1 MVIVTG
7 AAGKTGG
14 EVVRLLSARGI
25 RVRALVR
32 DPARTKGLTGPG
44 VEVVVGDLTRPAS
57 LDPAF
62 RGADK
67 MFLVSSPDP
76 NVEKLHGN
84 AIEAA
89 KRAGIRQVVRLSA
102 HSASQ
107 ASPVLLLRVH
117 GEVDELLSRSGLS
130 FTILRP
136 HAFFQNTLFSA
147 STVASDGVIYGA
159 SRDGAIP
166 MIDNRDVALA
176 AAAVLTANGHSGR
189 IYDLTGPE
197 ALTQAQVAEKLSAVL
212 ERPVRYVDLPPD
224 AFREG
229 LRGALPEW
237 LAAAYLDLTLLYA
250 NGGQEERSDAF
261 ERITGKKP
269 RAYDQFARDF
279 ASAFGGAGAAKAM
292 AG

>member
-7 AAGKTGG
+7 AAGRTGG

-32 DPARTKGLTGPG
+32 DPARVKGLNGPG
-44 VEVVVGDLTRPAS
+44 VEVVVGDLTRPAT

-62 RGADK
+62 RGTNK
-67 MFLVSSPDP
+67 LFLVSSPDP
-76 NVEKLHGN
+76 DVETLHGN

-89 KRAGIRQVVRLSA
+89 KRAGIRHVVRLSA
-102 HSASQ
+102 HSANQS
-107 ASPVLLLRVH
+107 STPLLLRVH
-117 GEVDELLSRSGLS
+117 GEVDERLSRSGLS

-136 HAFFQNTLFSA
+136 HSFFQNTLFHA
-147 STVASDGVIYGA
+147 ATVASDGVIYGVQ
-159 SRDGAIP
+159 DGAIP

-189 IYDLTGPE
+189 MYDLTGPE
-197 ALTQAQVAEKLSAVL
+197 ALTQTQVAEKLSVAL
-212 ERPVRYVDLPPD
+212 ERPVRYMDVPPE

-229 LRGALPEW
+229 LRGKLPEW
-237 LAAAYLDLTLLYA
+237 LADAYLDLTLNYVS
-250 NGGQEERSDAF
+250 GRDCEMSDGF

-269 RAYDQFARDF
+269 RPYDQFARDF
-279 ASAFGGAGAAKAM
+279 ASAFGGAPKAV
-292 AG
+292 AT

>member
-7 AAGKTGG
+7 AAGRTGG
-14 EVVRLLSARGI
+14 EVVRLLSTRGI

-32 DPARTKGLTGPG
+32 DPARVKGLNGAG
-44 VEVVVGDLTRPAS
+44 VEVVVGDLTRPAT

-62 RGADK
+62 RGANK
-67 MFLVSSPDP
+67 LFLVSSPDP
-76 NVEKLHGN
+76 DVDTLHGN

-89 KRAGIRQVVRLSA
+89 KRTGIRHVVRLSA

-107 ASPVLLLRVH
+107 SSTPLLLRVH
-117 GEVDELLSRSGLS
+117 GEVDERLSRSGLS

-136 HAFFQNTLFSA
+136 HAFFQNTLFHA
-147 STVASDGVIYGA
+147 ATVASDGVIYGA
-159 SRDGAIP
+159 SDGAIP

-189 IYDLTGPE
+189 MYDLTGPE
-197 ALTQAQVAEKLSAVL
+197 ALTQTQVAEKLSVAL
-212 ERPVRYVDLPPD
+212 DRPVRYMDVPPE

-229 LRGALPEW
+229 LRGKLPEW
-237 LAAAYLDLTLLYA
+237 LADAYLDLTLNY
-250 NGGQEERSDAF
+250 GSGRDCEMTDGF

-269 RAYDQFARDF
+269 RPYDQFARDF
-279 ASAFGGAGAAKAM
+279 ASAFGGAPKAV
-292 AG
+292 AT